1 MTAIGMAAKL
11 NSRSTAIRGHARFM
25 AQPTM
30 QRLLAMEPWLK
41 SSVPVLIFIFLI
53 IVMAARTMW
62 LLDNRASIAESAR
75 SDIELMAGRAADA
88 LSHANQDNA
97 LLIDAGAVERVLIR
111 ELPRNATALAR
122 EILVADEEG
131 IITSQRGGA
140 SDRRS
145 LDMATLI
152 KGSHALMLFGLGAG
166 VEEVNVDDQ
175 ASYAACAKIAENK
188 GTVCALQPTQ
198 AAFARWRQDVSLNLS
213 LFSAMS
219 GIMLVLLY
227 AYYAQIARTA
237 EVDELCEE
245 MQSSVDTALQ
255 RGHCGL
261 WDWDLARGRIY
272 WSNSMFELLG
282 YEVRDEVLSFHQ
294 VSALVHPG
302 DGDLIDVAEQAVAGE
317 IDAIDRQLRM
327 RHREGHYVRMRIRT
341 EIVERNGGR
350 HLVGIAMDI
359 TEQARLLALTKTAS
373 ANLQAA
379 IESTSESFAIW
390 DSDDRL
396 ILCNQKFYEF
406 YGLSPDT
413 LPPGTDR
420 SAFMSLMR
428 QPISETVIQNGGSQG
443 RSRTVERQIA
453 DGRWLQIND
462 RATPDG
468 GTISV
473 GTDISKLKAQEEKL
487 LISEQQL
494 IASLDG
500 LSRAQRDDQEKASAL
515 ADLNR
520 KFQREKEKAEAASRA
535 KTEFLANVSHELR
548 TPLNAIIGFSEMMT
562 AHVYGPLGSEKY
574 EEYIEDIQKSGGF
587 LLNVIDDI
595 LQVSRIE
602 SGKFDLDLESVDL
615 SDIAQETVQMV
626 TVQAHRK
633 SITINTDISA
643 NMLIEADRR
652 ALKQILMNLL
662 SNAVKFTETG
672 GQINIRAKCVG
683 GRALQISI
691 EDNGCG
697 ISKQALKRIGR
708 PFEQAQRQFSKNHT
722 GTGLGLAIS
731 KSLAELHGGS
741 LRIKSEV
748 GDGTIVS
755 VRLPVKAKRNER
767 VTAGDASP
775 AAPS

>member
-1 MTAIGMAAKL
+1 MTSIGMAAKIGR
-11 NSRSTAIRGHARFM
+11 NGSSIRGHARFM

-41 SSVPVLIFIFLI
+41 SAVPVLIFIFLI

-62 LLDNRASIAESAR
+62 LLDNRANIAESVK
-75 SDIELMAGRAADA
+75 SDVELIAGRAADA
-88 LSHANQDNA
+88 LSQASSERDV
-97 LLIDAGAVERVLIR
+97 LSDPGVVERILVR
-111 ELPRNATALAR
+111 ELPRNATALNR
-122 EILVADEEG
+122 EVLVADDRG
-131 IITSQRGGA
+131 VITWQRGGMQ
-140 SDRRS
+140 DRRS
-145 LDMATLI
+145 LDLATLI
-152 KGSHALMLFGLGAG
+152 EGSQALLLFGLGAG
-166 VEEVNVDDQ
+166 VEDVTVAGQ
-175 ASYAACAKIAENK
+175 PGYAACATMADGR
-188 GTVCALQPTQ
+188 GTVCALQPTS

-237 EVDELCEE
+237 EVDALCEE
-245 MQSSVDTALQ
+245 VQSSVDTALQ

-261 WDWDLARGRIY
+261 WDWDLARGRIF

-282 YEVRDEVLSFHQ
+282 YEAREEVLSFHQ
-294 VSALVHPG
+294 VSALIHPD
-302 DGDLIDVAEQAVAGE
+302 DGDLIDVAEQAIAGE
-317 IDAIDRQLRM
+317 IEAIDRQLRM
-327 RHREGHYVRMRIRT
+327 RHHDGRYVRMRIRT

-359 TEQARLLALTKTAS
+359 TEQARLMAISKTAS

-420 SAFMSLMR
+420 AAFTNIMR
-428 QPISETVIQNGGSQG
+428 QPISETIIQNGGTRG

-487 LISEQQL
+487 RISEQQL

-520 KFQREKEKAEAASRA
+520 KFLREKEKAEAASRA

-562 AHVYGPLGSEKY
+562 SQIYGPLGSEKY
-574 EEYIEDIQKSGGF
+574 EEYIGDIQKSGGF

-602 SGKFDLDLESVDL
+602 SGKFNLDIESVDL
-615 SDIAQETVQMV
+615 SGIAQETVQMV
-626 TVQAHRK
+626 TVQAKRK
-633 SITINTDISA
+633 DIEINTEISA
-643 NMLIEADRR
+643 DMLIEADRR

-662 SNAVKFTETG
+662 SNAVKFTDPG

-683 GRALQISI
+683 GRSIQISI

-731 KSLAELHGGS
+731 KSLAELHGGN

-755 VRLPVKAKRNER
+755 VRLPVKSK
-767 VTAGDASP
+767 TAP
-775 AAPS
+775 AAEPNSAAAS

>member
-1 MTAIGMAAKL
+1 MAAIGMIAKL
-11 NSRSTAIRGHARFM
+11 NRRSSAIGGHARFM

-30 QRLLAMEPWLK
+30 QRLLAIEPWLK
-41 SSVPVLIFIFLI
+41 SAVPALIFIFLI
-53 IVMAARTMW
+53 TVMAARTMW
-62 LLDNRASIAESAR
+62 LLDNRAQIAENAK
-75 SDIELMAGRAADA
+75 SDVELMAGRAADA
-88 LSHANQDNA
+88 LSRASEA
-97 LLIDAGAVERVLIR
+97 VETLLDPGAIERVLVR
-111 ELPRNATALAR
+111 ELPRNATSLGR
-122 EILVADEEG
+122 EILVANADG
-131 IITSQRGGA
+131 TITSQRGGA
-140 SDRRS
+140 ADRRL
-145 LDMATLI
+145 LDLATLI
-152 KGSHALMLFGLGAG
+152 EGSQTLLLFGLGAG
-166 VEEVNVDDQ
+166 VEDVTIDGK
-175 ASYAACAKIAENK
+175 SGYAACAKMASNHGI
-188 GTVCALQPTQ
+188 VCAVQPKQT
-198 AAFARWRQDVSLNLS
+198 AFARWRQDVSLNLT
-213 LFSAMS
+213 LFSTMS

-227 AYYAQIARTA
+227 AYYAQIARTS
-237 EVDELCEE
+237 EVDDLCEE
-245 MQSSVDTALQ
+245 MQASVNTALQ

-282 YEVRDEVLSFHQ
+282 YGVRDEVLSFQQ
-294 VSALVHPG
+294 VSELIHP
-302 DGDLIDVAEQAVAGE
+302 DDNDLIDIAEQAVAGQ
-317 IDAIDRQLRM
+317 IDAIDRQFRM
-327 RHREGHYVRMRIRT
+327 RRYDGQYVRMRIRT

-350 HLVGIAMDI
+350 HLVGIAMDV

-390 DSDDRL
+390 DDDDRL
-396 ILCNQKFYEF
+396 ILCNHKFYEF
-406 YGLSPDT
+406 YGLTPDT
-413 LPPGTDR
+413 LPPGTTR
-420 SAFMSLMR
+420 AEFAGIMR
-428 QPISETVIQNGGSQG
+428 QPISETIIQNGGSHG

-468 GTISV
+468 GLISV

-487 LISEQQL
+487 RVSEQQL

-515 ADLNR
+515 ADMNR

-562 AHVYGPLGSEKY
+562 AQIYGPLGSDKY
-574 EEYIEDIQKSGGF
+574 AEYIEDIQKSGGF

-602 SGKFDLDLESVDL
+602 SGKFNLDVEQVDL
-615 SDIAQETVQMV
+615 SDVAQETVQMV
-626 TVQAHRK
+626 TVQARRK
-633 SITINTDISA
+633 QIEINTDISA
-643 NMLIEADRR
+643 SMMIEADRR
-652 ALKQILMNLL
+652 ALKQILLNLL
-662 SNAVKFTETG
+662 SNAVKFTEAG
-672 GQINIRAKCVG
+672 GQINLRAKCVG
-683 GRALQISI
+683 GRAIQISI

-697 ISKQALKRIGR
+697 ISKPVLKRIGR
-708 PFEQAQRQFSKNHT
+708 PFEQAQRQFSKNHS

-741 LRIKSEV
+741 LRIKSEL

-755 VRLPVKAKRNER
+755 VRLPVRPKKKEE
-767 VTAGDASP
+767 
-775 AAPS
+775 AAAEI